1 MSAIYKSEAGRSA
14 VQVRYREVL
23 REWPVAAE
31 QLRLPTSQGE
41 TFVLAS
47 GPADAPPVILL
58 HGSGGNSSTW
68 RGDIATWARDFRVYA
83 VDMPGEPGGSAENRP
98 ELGSE
103 NLALWLDD
111 VLAGL
116 ELPAA
121 SFVGMSLGGWTA
133 LDYAVRRPQRV
144 TKLALLCPGGIG
156 KQKYGWIFKNLVDH
170 LFNNHDMRRSAAI
183 VTGLSAEEYGGV
195 LDDVVLVFDHFNP
208 RTGKLPIF
216 TDDQLRALPMPVL
229 VLVGDRDVM
238 FDSNK
243 TAQRATTLIP
253 NADARILPD
262 TGHAV
267 LGQTEPVRE
276 FLL

>member
-14 VQVRYREVL
+14 IQVRYREVL

-156 KQKYGWIFKNLVDH
+156 RQKYGWIFKNLVDH

-183 VTGLSAEEYGGV
+183 VTGLSAEEYGGA

-229 VLVGDRDVM
+229 ILVGDRDVM
-238 FDSNK
+238 LDSKK
-243 TAQRATTLIP
+243 TAQRATALIP
-253 NADARILPD
+253 NADVRILPD